1 VLDSGQEEILAA
13 KILDGIR
20 VFDLTIAAVGP
31 WATKLLGALGA
42 DVIKVEAPGGD
53 RLSHAVPPM
62 IKGSSVLYI
71 SANHNKRMIEL
82 DLKKEADRA
91 IALKIIEKSDVF
103 VQNMRPGAVER
114 LGLGYEVVA
123 KVNPRMIYV
132 AASAYGRTGPMAGE
146 AGIDP
151 TVQSFCGWCG
161 ITGPEHGRG
170 EMYRHL
176 AHLDLTT
183 ATTITQA
190 VLQALIARER
200 TGQGQRIE
208 IEMLTAAMA
217 LQTTRLAEYFATG
230 EQPAPLGSAAATTAP
245 HQAFECEDRR
255 YLAVGVE
262 RDEQWPGL
270 CRSLKLDELI
280 ADPRFITNPARVMR
294 RAELATILA
303 ERFKT
308 KPAAWWA
315 LRLHKE
321 NVPNAPFLTFAELRQ
336 HPQVSANEHIIEIDT
351 PHWGR
356 MHVDGLPW
364 KFERTPAG
372 PIRAGGRP
380 GEHTAEVL
388 RELGIV
394 DERGAGAPK

>member
-1 VLDSGQEEILAA
+1 MG
-13 KILDGIR
+13 KILDGVR

-62 IKGSSVLYI
+62 IKGNSVLYI

-82 DLKKEADRA
+82 DLKAEADRA

-114 LGLGYEVVA
+114 LGLGYDVVA
-123 KVNPRMIYV
+123 RVNPRTIYV
-132 AASAYGRTGPMAGE
+132 AASAYGRSGPMAGE

-151 TVQSFCGWCG
+151 TVQSFCGWCSV
-161 ITGPEHGRG
+161 TGPEHGRG
-170 EMYRHL
+170 EMFRHL

-200 TGQGQRIE
+200 TGRGQLIE
-208 IEMLTAAMA
+208 IEMLTTAMA
-217 LQTTRLAEYFATG
+217 LQTTRLAGYFATG

-245 HQAFECEDRR
+245 HQAFECEDQR
-255 YLAVGVE
+255 YLAIGVE
-262 RDEQWPGL
+262 RDEQWPGF
-270 CRSLKLDELI
+270 CRALKLPELI
-280 ADPRFITNPARVMR
+280 SDPRFATNPLRVEH
-294 RAELATILA
+294 RAELIPILA
-303 ERFKT
+303 ERFRT
-308 KPAAWWA
+308 KPAAWWTI
-315 LRLHKE
+315 RLSKE
-321 NVPNAPFLTFAELRQ
+321 KVPNGLFLRFEELRH
-336 HPQVSANEHIIEIDT
+336 HPQVLANGYLVEIDT

-364 KFERTPAG
+364 KFEGTPAG
-372 PIRAGGRP
+372 PIRAGGKP
-380 GEHTAEVL
+380 GEHTAELL

-394 DERGAGAPK
+394 DERGVGVSK

>member
-1 VLDSGQEEILAA
+1 VA
-13 KILDGIR
+13 KILEGIR

-91 IALKIIEKSDVF
+91 IALKIIEKSDIF
-103 VQNMRPGAVER
+103 VQNMRPGAAER
-114 LGLGYEVVA
+114 LGLSYDIVTA
-123 KVNPRMIYV
+123 VNPRMIYV

-151 TVQSFCGWCG
+151 TVQCFCGWCSV
-161 ITGPEHGRG
+161 TGPDHGRG
-170 EMYRHL
+170 EMFRHL

-200 TGQGQRIE
+200 TGKGQRIE
-208 IEMLTAAMA
+208 IEMITAAMA

-230 EQPAPLGSAAATTAP
+230 EQPAPLGSAASTTAP
-245 HQAFECEDRR
+245 HQAFECEDRE
-255 YLAVGVE
+255 YIAIAVEHDG
-262 RDEQWPGL
+262 QWPGF
-270 CRSLKLDELI
+270 CRALKLDELV
-280 ADPRFITNPARVMR
+280 ADTRFATNRLRVANR
-294 RAELATILA
+294 EELVRLLA
-303 ERFKT
+303 ERFKS
-308 KPAAWWA
+308 KPAAWWTI
-315 LRLHKE
+315 RLSKE
-321 NVPNAPFLTFAELRQ
+321 DVPNGPVLRFDELRD
-336 HPQVSANEHIIEIDT
+336 HPQVTANTHIVEIDT

-364 KFERTPAG
+364 QFDATPAG
-372 PIRAGGRP
+372 PIRAGGKP
-380 GEHTAEVL
+380 GEHTTEVL
-388 RELGIV
+388 HELGIL
-394 DERGAGAPK
+394 DDRPGASK

>member
-1 VLDSGQEEILAA
+1 MA
-13 KILDGIR
+13 KILEGIR

-53 RLSHAVPPM
+53 RLSHTVPPM
-62 IKGSSVLYI
+62 IKGTSVLYI
-71 SANHNKRMIEL
+71 SANHNKRMIQL

-91 IALKIIEKSDVF
+91 IALKIVAKCDVF
-103 VQNMRPGAVER
+103 VQNMRPGSVER
-114 LGLGYEVVA
+114 LGLGYDVVV
-123 KVNPRMIYV
+123 KLNPRMIYV

-170 EMYRHL
+170 EMFRHL

-183 ATTITQA
+183 ATAITQA

-200 TGQGQRIE
+200 TGRGQLIE
-208 IEMLTAAMA
+208 IEMLTASMA

-230 EQPAPLGSAAATTAP
+230 TQPAPLGSAASTTAP
-245 HQAFECEDRR
+245 HQAFQCGDQK

-262 RDEQWPGL
+262 RDEQWPGF
-270 CRSLKLDELI
+270 CRALKLDELI
-280 ADPRFITNPARVMR
+280 SDPRFATNPSRVNH
-294 RAELATILA
+294 RAQLIEILVA
-303 ERFKT
+303 RFKT
-308 KPAAWWA
+308 KPEAWWRI
-315 LRLHKE
+315 RLSKE
-321 NVPNAPFLTFAELRQ
+321 RVPHGQFLTFEELRS
-336 HPQVSANEHIIEIDT
+336 HPQVIANGHLVEIET
-351 PHWGR
+351 AHWGR

-372 PIRAGGRP
+372 PIRAGGKP
-380 GEHTAEVL
+380 GEHTAEL
-388 RELGIV
+388 LKELGII
-394 DERGAGAPK
+394 DDRGEGETL

>member
-1 VLDSGQEEILAA
+1 VE

-53 RLSHAVPPM
+53 RLSHAVPPT

-82 DLKKEADRA
+82 DLKQEADRA

-132 AASAYGRTGPMAGE
+132 AASAYGRSGPMAGE

-190 VLQALIARER
+190 VLQGLVARER
-200 TGQGQRIE
+200 TGRGQLIE

-230 EQPAPLGSAAATTAP
+230 EQPDPLGSATATTAP
-245 HQAFECEDRR
+245 HQAFECEDQR
-255 YLAVGVE
+255 YIAIGVE
-262 RDEQWPGL
+262 RDEQWPGF
-270 CRSLKLDELI
+270 CHALKLAELI
-280 ADPRFITNPARVMR
+280 SDPRFATNPLRVTN
-294 RAELATILA
+294 RAELIPILA

-308 KPAAWWA
+308 KPAAWWTI
-315 LRLHKE
+315 RLNKE
-321 NVPNAPFLTFAELRQ
+321 RVPNGPFLTFEELRH
-336 HPQVSANEHIIEIDT
+336 HPQVLANGHIVAIDT

-364 KFERTPAG
+364 KFARTPAG
-372 PIRAGGRP
+372 PIRAGGKP

-388 RELGIV
+388 AELGIIDDRSALV
-394 DERGAGAPK
+394 SK

>member
-1 VLDSGQEEILAA
+1 MG
-13 KILDGIR
+13 KILEGIR

-53 RLSHAVPPM
+53 RLSHAVPPI
-62 IKGSSVLYI
+62 IKGNSVLYI

-91 IALKIIEKSDVF
+91 IALKIVERSDVF

-123 KVNPRMIYV
+123 KINPRMIYV
-132 AASAYGRTGPMAGE
+132 AASAYGRIGPMAGE

-151 TVQSFCGWCG
+151 TVQSFCGWCN

-170 EMYRHL
+170 EMFRHL

-183 ATTITQA
+183 ANTIVQA

-200 TGQGQRIE
+200 TGRGQLIE

-230 EQPAPLGSAAATTAP
+230 EQPDRLGSAAAATAP
-245 HQAFECEDRR
+245 HQAFECQDQK

-262 RDEQWPGL
+262 HDEQWPGF
-270 CRSLKLDELI
+270 CRALKLPELI
-280 ADPRFITNPARVMR
+280 SDSRFATNPLRVEH
-294 RAELATILA
+294 RAELIPLLA

-308 KPAAWWA
+308 KPAAWWTI
-315 LRLHKE
+315 RLNNE
-321 NVPNAPFLTFAELRQ
+321 RVPNGPFLTFEELRN
-336 HPQVSANEHIIEIDT
+336 HRQVAANGHIVEIDT
-351 PHWGR
+351 AHWGWI
-356 MHVDGLPW
+356 HVDGLPW

-372 PIRAGGRP
+372 PIRAGGKP
-380 GEHTAEVL
+380 GEHAAEIL

-394 DERGAGAPK
+394 DDRGAGVSK

>member
-1 VLDSGQEEILAA
+1 MA

-62 IKGSSVLYI
+62 IKGNSVLYI

-114 LGLGYEVVA
+114 LGLGYDVVA

-170 EMYRHL
+170 EMFRHL

-190 VLQALIARER
+190 ILQALIARER
-200 TGQGQRIE
+200 TGRGQLIE

-230 EQPAPLGSAAATTAP
+230 EQPPPLGSAAATTAP
-245 HQAFECEDRR
+245 HQAFKCEDQR
-255 YLAVGVE
+255 YLAIGVE
-262 RDEQWPGL
+262 RDEQWPGF
-270 CRSLKLDELI
+270 CRALKLDELI
-280 ADPRFITNPARVMR
+280 SDPRFATNPLRVEH
-294 RAELATILA
+294 RAELIPILA

-308 KPAAWWA
+308 KPAAWWMI
-315 LRLHKE
+315 RLNKE
-321 NVPNAPFLTFAELRQ
+321 QVPNGPFLTFEELRH
-336 HPQVSANEHIIEIDT
+336 HPQVLANGHIVEIDT

-356 MHVDGLPW
+356 LHVDGLPW
-364 KFERTPAG
+364 KFESTPAG
-372 PIRAGGRP
+372 PIRAGGKP

-388 RELGIV
+388 KELGII
-394 DERGAGAPK
+394 DDRGVGVSK